1 MRRVDHNSPL
11 FSLVFD
17 RSFPLPS
24 LHNVSSLDFWR
35 EERQVK
41 GFDWAGSRCFKSSSH
56 SVRRLC
62 CCVPRRSNHLDAA
75 WVTPLQQ
82 FLVTFL
88 WHLGIHTPA
97 WSFCWEDFNFSS
109 EVYCAGPTVTP
120 GQLSA
125 HLVVHIWFKRIILST
140 GSFWRCK
147 KTAVQQHFPGS
158 ASEALPSCHVI
169 LLEMRPRSTADS
181 SF

>member
-17 RSFPLPS
+17 RSFPLPY
-24 LHNVSSLDFWR
+24 LHNVLSLDFWR

-41 GFDWAGSRCFKSSSH
+41 GYDWAGSRCFKSSFH
-56 SVRRLC
+56 SVRGLS

-75 WVTPLQQ
+75 WVTRLQQ

-88 WHLGIHTPA
+88 RHLGIHAPA
-97 WSFCWEDFNFSS
+97 WSSCWEDFNVSS

-125 HLVVHIWFKRIILST
+125 HLVVHSRLKSSILPT

-147 KTAVQQHFPGS
+147 KTAVWWRSPGS
-158 ASEALPSCHVI
+158 ASKALPSCHVI
-169 LLEMRPRSTADS
+169 LLEMRPRSTAYS
-181 SF
+181 GF